1 MKSFLIKSVL
11 SVAVM
16 TGFAASAKAA
26 VILVDYGDTFTTDFT
41 SGTWNNQGSATN
53 NNTLTNLLDTAGTAT
68 GIQAAAVGFNGYAG
82 TGGVTPMTGTAAT
95 TYLTNANTAVS
106 ASTDYIFTGGT
117 STITLTG
124 LNLQSTYTFGLF
136 GDRNG
141 AGPRTTSYTA
151 TGVNTATGS
160 QDSSFNTANVVTL
173 ASIAPTPTIG
183 SPTTGTIVLTVAVV
197 APNTATFAYLNALR
211 IDSAATPE
219 PASLTVLA
227 GGGMMLLRRRRAR

>member
-1 MKSFLIKSVL
+1 MKSFLTQSVL
-11 SVAVM
+11 SAAVM
-16 TGFAASAKAA
+16 LSLAGAAQAA
-26 VILVDYGDTFTTDFT
+26 TILVDYGDTFTTDF
-41 SGTWNNQGSATN
+41 SNGTWNNQGSATN
-53 NNTLTNLLDTAGTAT
+53 NNTLTNLLNTSGTAT

-95 TYLTNANTAVS
+95 TYLTNAATAVS

-124 LNLQSTYTFGLF
+124 LDLQSTYTFSLF

-151 TGVNTATGS
+151 AGVNSATGS
-160 QDSSFNTANVVTL
+160 QDSSFNTSNVVTL
-173 ASIAPTPTIG
+173 ASITPTPTVG

-197 APNTATFAYLNALR
+197 APNTANFGYLNALR
-211 IDSAATPE
+211 IDSATTPE
-219 PASLTVLA
+219 PASLTALA